1 MTIAR
6 IQLMITV
13 LFTLYA
19 FATLPFY
26 LSDEKVRLAKYPWLA
41 KHDRKISRV
50 LAILLLIA
58 TILRFALERGA
69 GA

>member
-1 MTIAR
+1 MTIVR
-6 IQLMITV
+6 IQLMMTV
-13 LFTLYA
+13 LVALYA

-26 LSDEKVRLAKYPWLA
+26 LTDEKARLAKYPWLV
-41 KHDRKISRV
+41 KHDRKITRI
-50 LAILLLIA
+50 LAFLLLIA

>member
-19 FATLPFY
+19 FATLPLY
-26 LSDEKVRLAKYPWLA
+26 LSDEKARLAKYPWLE
-41 KHDRKISRV
+41 KHDRKITRV
-50 LAILLLIA
+50 LAFLLLIV

>member
-1 MTIAR
+1 MTIVR
-6 IQLMITV
+6 IQLVITV

-26 LSDEKVRLAKYPWLA
+26 LFDEKARLAKYPWLA
-41 KHDRKISRV
+41 KHDRTISRV
-50 LAILLLIA
+50 LALLLLIV
-58 TILRFALERGA
+58 TILRFTLERGA

>member
-1 MTIAR
+1 MTIVR
-6 IQLMITV
+6 IQLMMTV
-13 LFTLYA
+13 LVALYA

-26 LSDEKVRLAKYPWLA
+26 LSDEKARLAKYPWLV
-41 KHDRKISRV
+41 KHDRKITRV
-50 LAILLLIA
+50 LAFLLLIV

>member
-19 FATLPFY
+19 FATLPFA
-26 LSDEKVRLAKYPWLA
+26 LSDEKVRSQKYPWLA
-41 KHDRKISRV
+41 KHDRKITRV
-50 LAILLLIA
+50 LAILLLIV
-58 TILRFALERGA
+58 TILRFVMERG
-69 GA
+69 

>member
-1 MTIAR
+1 MTIVR

-19 FATLPFY
+19 FATLPLY
-26 LSDEKVRLAKYPWLA
+26 LSDEKARLAKYPWLA

-50 LAILLLIA
+50 LAFLLLIA
-58 TILRFALERGA
+58 AILRFAMES
-69 GA
+69 

>member
-1 MTIAR
+1 MTIVR

-19 FATLPFY
+19 FATLPLY
-26 LSDEKVRLAKYPWLA
+26 LSDEKARLAKYPWLA

-50 LAILLLIA
+50 LAFLLLIA
-58 TILRFALERGA
+58 TILRFAMES
-69 GA
+69 

>member
-26 LSDEKVRLAKYPWLA
+26 LSDEKARLAKYPWLV
-41 KHDRKISRV
+41 KQEQKITRV
-50 LAILLLIA
+50 LALLLLIV
-58 TILRFALERGA
+58 TILRFAMERGA

>member
-26 LSDEKVRLAKYPWLA
+26 LSGKKARLEKCPWLE
-41 KHDRKISRV
+41 KHDRTISRV
-50 LAILLLIA
+50 LALLLLIV
-58 TILRFALERGA
+58 TILRFVMERGA